1 MSRSAKQRRKARK
14 AREAQ
19 RAAEKGQVF
28 APNRRNVE
36 ALGMILGRCG
46 RGGSHGDARKERSR
60 KACRGN
66 ARED

>member
-19 RAAEKGQVF
+19 RAAERGQVF
-28 APNRRNVE
+28 APGRRNLD

-46 RGGSHGDARKERSR
+46 RAGSHGDARKEQSR
-60 KACRGN
+60 KACRIKV
-66 ARED
+66 RE